1 MCFILR
7 RMLQWQVISVFLT
20 EFQWSALRLCS
31 DILSHLGTVSAVLV
45 HQDLILSTPWCCG
58 HYNPSRVFIVNN
70 YSLFIRF
77 WSCSQGSNT
86 LNPFPNIVKHLQWVF
101 VNAMKPALFT
111 SIWIILLL
119 AHFFT
124 VQYSA
129 ILCGHHKA
137 ITPSL
142 YRMNS
147 GDQPPHRI
155 WAPLVVHK
163 KDARFLK
170 KTDQSVFKVKRASF
184 TCIQH
189 PHYVTGIFLD
199 FHVGFTG
206 RLLNTDLGAGT
217 AWASPPSPCL
227 WWPGCTGTCCSAPWT

>member
-189 PHYVTGIFLD
+189 PHYVTNWYFPWLPC
-199 FHVGFTG
+199 
-206 RLLNTDLGAGT
+206 RLHRQT
-217 AWASPPSPCL
+217 S
-227 WWPGCTGTCCSAPWT
+227 